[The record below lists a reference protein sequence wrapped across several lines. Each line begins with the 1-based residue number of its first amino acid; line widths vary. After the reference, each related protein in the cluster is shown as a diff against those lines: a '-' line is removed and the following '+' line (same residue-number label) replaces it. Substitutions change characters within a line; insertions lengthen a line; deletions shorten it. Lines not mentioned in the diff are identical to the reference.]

1 MGRVRPLAPEP
12 LMNINYTDPNQIVR
26 GAHQIGRAGH
36 IFRTKDGKIVVDG
49 DGDPV
54 VDVDK
59 VYYDVRAK
67 KLDVSHNGREL
78 ISTVGRIRNSVLNT
92 PKSEGAA

>member
-1 MGRVRPLAPEP
+1 
-12 LMNINYTDPNQIVR
+12 MNINYTDPSQIVR

-36 IFRTKDGKIVVDG
+36 IFRTNKEGKIVVDA

-78 ISTVGRIRNSVLNT
+78 ISTVGRIRASVLGT
-92 PKSEGAA
+92 PLKTEEAA

>member
-1 MGRVRPLAPEP
+1 
-12 LMNINYTDPNQIVR
+12 MNISYTDPNQIVR

-36 IFRTKDGKIVVDG
+36 IFRTNKDGKIAVDA

-54 VDVDK
+54 VDIDK
-59 VYYDVRAK
+59 VYYDVRAG

-78 ISTVGRIRNSVLNT
+78 ISTVGRIRASVLNT
-92 PKSEGAA
+92 PPKIEAA